1 MRFIISLIF
10 IPLCVFGA
18 YAVHGGHLGVLWQ
31 PSEVVI
37 IVGAAFGSMFIAN
50 PASILKASAKAMK
63 TQFKGQPFKKK
74 DYIELLCMMY
84 HVFKVA
90 RTKGMLELE
99 AHIENPHESSIFQKY
114 PSFQKNHHAEVFF
127 CDYMRLLTMGVE
139 DKMQIEDLMNAELET
154 HHHAGHEASMAIV
167 NMGDG
172 MPALGIVAAVLG
184 VIHTMGSISEP
195 PEILGKLIGAALVGT
210 FLGVLLSYGFIGP
223 IGQFIGKFYNEEA
236 RYYEAM
242 KAGILAHVGGSAPQV
257 SIEFARKMLP
267 HHVMPS
273 FMELEEAIQQVSIE
287 G

>member
-50 PASILKASAKAMK
+50 PANILKGAAKGLK
-63 TQFKGQPFKKK
+63 TQFKGTPFKK
-74 DYIELLCMMY
+74 DAYLELLCMMY
-84 HVFKVA
+84 HIFKVA
-90 RTKGMLELE
+90 RSKGMLELE
-99 AHIENPHESSIFQKY
+99 SHIETPHESGIFKKY
-114 PSFQKNHHAEVFF
+114 PMFQHNHHAEVFF
-127 CDYMRLLTMGVE
+127 CDYIRMLTMGVE
-139 DKMQIEDLMNAELET
+139 NHYQLEDMMNAELEI
-154 HHHAGHEASMAIV
+154 HHKAGHEAAMAVV

-195 PEILGKLIGAALVGT
+195 PEVLGHLIGAALVGT

-223 IGQFIGKFYNEEA
+223 IGQFIGKFYDEEGC
-236 RYYEAM
+236 YFNAM
-242 KAGILAHVGGSAPQV
+242 KVGILAHVQGLAPQV
-257 SIEFARKMLP
+257 SVEFARKQIP
-267 HHVMPS
+267 HHAMPT
-273 FMELEEAIQQVSIE
+273 FKELEEAVQKVVLE
-287 G
+287 

>member
-50 PASILKASAKAMK
+50 PANTLKGAAAGLK
-63 TQFKGQPFKKK
+63 TQLKGTPFKKA
-74 DYIELLCMMY
+74 DYLELLCLMF
-84 HVFKVA
+84 HTFKVA

-99 AHIENPHESSIFQKY
+99 GHIENPHESGIFKKY
-114 PSFQKNHHAEVFF
+114 PTFQKNHHAEVFF
-127 CDYMRLLTMGVE
+127 CDYLRMLTMGVE
-139 DKMQIEDLMNAELET
+139 NHYQVEDLMNAELEL
-154 HHHAGHEASMAIV
+154 HHKAGHDASSAII

-184 VIHTMGSISEP
+184 VIHTMGSITEP
-195 PEILGKLIGAALVGT
+195 PEVLGHLIGAALVGT

-223 IGQFIGKFYNEEA
+223 IGQFIGKFYDEEGA
-236 RYYEAM
+236 YFNVM
-242 KAGILAHVGGSAPQV
+242 KAGILSHMQGTAPQV
-257 SIEFARKMLP
+257 TVEFARKYIP
-267 HHVMPS
+267 HHACPTFQEV
-273 FMELEEAIQQVSIE
+273 EAATQAIQFD
-287 G
+287 